1 MMNKIILTFLKKA
14 KNKKRE
20 GELTLF
26 FFFYTTYLALIGCHL
41 ARLFSSLCYTLTK
54 VYVHFII
61 VFSLCINF
69 YLAITLFTSG
79 KNK

>member
-1 MMNKIILTFLKKA
+1 MNEILLTFLKKA

-41 ARLFSSLCYTLTK
+41 ARLFSSH
-54 VYVHFII
+54 VHFII

-79 KNK
+79 KK

>member
-1 MMNKIILTFLKKA
+1 MNKIILTFLKKA

-26 FFFYTTYLALIGCHL
+26 FFYTTYLALIGCHL
-41 ARLFSSLCYTLTK
+41 ARLFSSHCYTLTK

-79 KNK
+79 NK

>member
-1 MMNKIILTFLKKA
+1 MNKIILTFLKKA

-26 FFFYTTYLALIGCHL
+26 FFYTTYLALIGCRL
-41 ARLFSSLCYTLTK
+41 ARLFSSHCYTLTK

-79 KNK
+79 KK